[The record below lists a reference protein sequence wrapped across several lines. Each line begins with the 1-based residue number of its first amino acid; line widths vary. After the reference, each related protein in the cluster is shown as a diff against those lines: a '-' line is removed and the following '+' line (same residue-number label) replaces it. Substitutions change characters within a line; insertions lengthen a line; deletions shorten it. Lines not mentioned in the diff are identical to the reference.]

1 MYKVINSSDV
11 ALNRVEGYWCVKD
24 DKKVY
29 IPGIRD
35 IGKIIDFENET
46 VEFPKEKLAR
56 DLNRIMTKE
65 NSK

>member
-1 MYKVINSSDV
+1 MYKVIKSSDV
-11 ALNRVEGYWCVKD
+11 ALNKIEGYWLVKNG
-24 DKKVY
+24 KKLY

-35 IGKIIDFENET
+35 IGKVIDFENET

-56 DLNRIMTKE
+56 DLNRVMTRE

>member
-1 MYKVINSSDV
+1 MHKVIKSSDV
-11 ALNRVEGYWCVKD
+11 ALNKVEGYWLVKNG
-24 DKKVY
+24 KKVY

-56 DLNRIMTKE
+56 DLNRVMTKE

>member
-11 ALNRVEGYWCVKD
+11 ALNRVEGYWLVKD
-24 DKKVY
+24 GKKVY

-35 IGKIIDFENET
+35 IGKVIDFENET
-46 VEFPKEKLAR
+46 VEFPKERLGRA
-56 DLNRIMTKE
+56 LNRVMTKE